1 MEGAQAGKAVRDRGE
16 LEVQLDRLNTGNQQL
31 TTIQKRLAVIRDNLY
46 GKRAEIEKLNKP
58 IGGTLGDPKAPEP
71 NGAVAQLRQRIEYGQ
86 ILRDNINELLNEIET
101 FI

>member
-16 LEVQLDRLNTGNQQL
+16 LETQLDRLNTGNQQL

-46 GKRAEIEKLNKP
+46 GKRAEIEKHP
-58 IGGTLGDPKAPEP
+58 GSIGLVPVPAP
-71 NGAVAQLRQRIEYGQ
+71 NGAAAQLREQIERGQ
-86 ILRDNINELLNEIET
+86 VLRDNINELLAEIEA